1 LPRAIDMMRRRE
13 KEILGA
19 LKHLSEKTDG
29 FSDPR
34 LLLIGGYALRAFVPL
49 ARFTRDCDFVVKK
62 EEKGWT
68 IDRLRVLLLEG
79 FSIEHLEK
87 RGSYGFMRC
96 VKLVRHDDAR
106 VKVSLDFM
114 EGEIRGRGPKDVIL
128 VDDVMM
134 EGTRATIP
142 VAGEEVAVLAP
153 SYVDYF
159 IMKVISA
166 RPSDVRDLASLV
178 LERGLPS
185 GLSERI
191 RQILPYPEVFKSKL
205 EVNIIPV
212 VKRRIFIDS
221 WRGIFGTT
229 KYAEDDR
236 RRVIETSGSCCTVR
250 CLFLYGN
257 TR

>member
-1 LPRAIDMMRRRE
+1 MHRAIDMMRRRE
-13 KEILGA
+13 EEILEA
-19 LKHLSEKTDG
+19 LKHLSEKTNG
-29 FSDPR
+29 FSKPR
-34 LLLIGGYALRAFVPL
+34 LLLIGGYALRAFIPL
-49 ARFTRDCDFVVKK
+49 TRFTRDCDFVIKK
-62 EEKGWT
+62 EKGWA
-68 IDRLRVLLLEG
+68 IDRLRVLLPEG
-79 FSIEHLEK
+79 FSVERLEK
-87 RGSYGFMRC
+87 HGSYGFMRC

-106 VKVSLDFM
+106 VKVFLDFM

-128 VDDVMM
+128 VDDAMM
-134 EGTRATIP
+134 KGTRATIP
-142 VAGEEVAVLAP
+142 VAGEEVAILAP

-178 LERGLPS
+178 LERGLPL

-205 EVNIIPV
+205 EGNIIPV
-212 VKRRIFIDS
+212 VKRRTFIDS

-236 RRVIETSGSCCTVR
+236 RRVIESLETLLEELQR
-250 CLFLYGN
+250 
-257 TR
+257 